1 MAKWIALLRGINVSG
16 RNLIRMRELEASCAA
31 LGWRD
36 VRTYLQS
43 GNIVFAAGKG
53 TGAAQRRL
61 ASALQARIASD
72 FTHDVQV
79 RVLAAREIDSLVR
92 SNPLLTRKGVQ
103 ENALYATFLFAPVA
117 EDRFSQLELPIRPG
131 EEAHLL
137 GQVVC
142 LHCPHGYGTTKLNN
156 AFFERKLQ
164 VTATTRNWRTV
175 LALRNLSQER

>member
-79 RVLAAREIDSLVR
+79 RVLAAREFDSLVR
-92 SNPLLTRKGVQ
+92 SNPMLERRGVQ
-103 ENALYATFLFAPVA
+103 EKALYATFLFAPIA
-117 EDRFSQLELPIRPG
+117 DDRFTQLELPIRPG
-131 EEAHLL
+131 EEAHLV
-137 GQVVC
+137 GQAVC
-142 LHCPHGYGTTKLNN
+142 LHCLHGYGNTKLNN
-156 AFFERKLQ
+156 TFFERKLQ

-175 LALRNLSQER
+175 LALRDLSQAR

>member
-43 GNIVFAAGKG
+43 GNIVFCAGKG

-79 RVLAAREIDSLVR
+79 RVLGAA
-92 SNPLLTRKGVQ
+92 
-103 ENALYATFLFAPVA
+103 
-117 EDRFSQLELPIRPG
+117 
-131 EEAHLL
+131 
-137 GQVVC
+137 
-142 LHCPHGYGTTKLNN
+142 
-156 AFFERKLQ
+156 
-164 VTATTRNWRTV
+164 V
-175 LALRNLSQER
+175 L